1 MDLRALLAGLTS
13 AAVPQVPEVT
23 GVCCDSQ
30 RIRPGDVFVAIPGFR
45 EDGRCHIAEAKARG
59 AVCVLSRE
67 PVQELP
73 WAAVQ
78 DPRRA
83 LAEVSARLYRHPD
96 RELAVVGVTGT
107 NGKTTTTCLVRHIL
121 RQTLGVRVGLIG
133 TIRNLIDETELE
145 TERTTPESCDVYR
158 LLRQMAD
165 AGCRYGV
172 MEVSSHALALER
184 VWGINFR
191 VGAFTNLTRDHL
203 DFHRTMEDYC
213 DAKAQLF
220 RQCEAAV
227 CNGDDPWTPRLL
239 RECACPVLRYGTGDS
254 SRLRGENLRLT
265 ARSVTFDALLD
276 GRRIPVTVPIPGRFT
291 VYNAL
296 AALGICHMLGVPP
309 EQGAAA
315 LQTASGIKGRMEV
328 VPTPG
333 LPCTVLIDYAHTP
346 DALENVLTAVRG
358 FAEGRVVAVFG
369 CGGDRDREK
378 RPQMGRIVSRL
389 ADVAVVTSDNPRWE
403 QPEKIIEDI
412 PVVFPAPDWKVYQ
425 EMQTAKLLEVDS
437 ETITAM
443 QAATLTGK
451 LLQLCNGAMYDAEK
465 QVHPLNRCKL
475 DAFGELIDALD
486 GQKALVFYGFDF
498 DKDFLQAE
506 LKTREKG
513 LRFAV
518 LKGREE
524 ADAWNRGEL
533 DVLLAQPASCAYGLN
548 LQAGGHHLIWYSL
561 PWNLE
566 LYEQGNARL
575 YRQGQ
580 QHPVIIHR
588 LLVKGGADELVAKAL
603 ESKSAC
609 QQGLIQGI
617 KALAEEAHHAAAH

>member
-1 MDLRALLAGLTS
+1 VDLRALLAGLTS

-107 NGKTTTTCLVRHIL
+107 NGKTTTTYLVRHIL

-133 TIRNLIDETELE
+133 TIRNLIDETKLE

-184 VWGINFR
+184 VRGITFR

-265 ARSVTFDALLD
+265 ARSVAFDALLD

-412 PVVFPAPDWKVYQ
+412 LPG
-425 EMQTAKLLEVDS
+425 
-437 ETITAM
+437 
-443 QAATLTGK
+443 LTGRHGNDS
-451 LLQLCNGAMYDAEK
+451 LTLRIAGIGRHGNGYR
-465 QVHPLNRCKL
+465 PLRFGVSYPRCIAL
-475 DAFGELIDALD
+475 DAPLGRVSPDAHGHRPAVVGKERKLRIIHLD
-486 GQKALVFYGFDF
+486 EVL
-498 DKDFLQAE
+498 LS
-506 LKTREKG
+506 RP
-513 LRFAV
+513 LRVGTASQ
-518 LKGREE
+518 
-524 ADAWNRGEL
+524 NRGRYN
-533 DVLLAQPASCAYGLN
+533 C
-548 LQAGGHHLIWYSL
+548 
-561 PWNLE
+561 
-566 LYEQGNARL
+566 
-575 YRQGQ
+575 GQ
-580 QHPVIIHR
+580 HDGYIFFHNR
-588 LLVKGGADELVAKAL
+588 LVK
-603 ESKSAC
+603 
-609 QQGLIQGI
+609 I
-617 KALAEEAHHAAAH
+617 KN

>member
-1 MDLRALLAGLTS
+1 MGKFIPHPYQRECINAVIERPGVALWLEMGLGKTVVTLTAISTLIQLGEVDKVLIVAPKKVAEATWQDEIQKWEHLQDLRTS
-13 AAVPQVPEVT
+13 TVLGTAK
-23 GVCCDSQ
+23 Q
-30 RIRPGDVFVAIPGFR
+30 R
-45 EDGRCHIAEAKARG
+45 E
-59 AVCVLSRE
+59 
-67 PVQELP
+67 
-73 WAAVQ
+73 
-78 DPRRA
+78 RA
-83 LAEVSARLYRHPD
+83 LCKKADIYITNRDSLVWLAQHYGRRWPFDMVVLDEASSFKHHSTQRFKALRRMRPHIKRVV
-96 RELAVVGVTGT
+96 ELTGT
-107 NGKTTTTCLVRHIL
+107 PAPKDYLDLWAQVYLLDEGQRLGQRFTQYRDNYFQPDKRNGMQVYSWKPRKGAEEAI
-121 RQTLGVRVGLIG
+121 QTRI
-133 TIRNLIDETELE
+133 
-145 TERTTPESCDVYR
+145 
-158 LLRQMAD
+158 AD
-165 AGCRYGV
+165 IAI
-172 MEVSSHALALER
+172 SIQAA
-184 VWGINFR
+184 
-191 VGAFTNLTRDHL
+191 DHL
-203 DFHRTMEDYC
+203 H
-213 DAKAQLF
+213 L
-220 RQCEAAV
+220 
-227 CNGDDPWTPRLL
+227 
-239 RECACPVLRYGTGDS
+239 
-254 SRLRGENLRLT
+254 
-265 ARSVTFDALLD
+265 
-276 GRRIPVTVPIPGRFT
+276 
-291 VYNAL
+291 
-296 AALGICHMLGVPP
+296 
-309 EQGAAA
+309 
-315 LQTASGIKGRMEV
+315 
-328 VPTPG
+328 
-333 LPCTVLIDYAHTP
+333 
-346 DALENVLTAVRG
+346 
-358 FAEGRVVAVFG
+358 
-369 CGGDRDREK
+369 
-378 RPQMGRIVSRL
+378 
-389 ADVAVVTSDNPRWE
+389 
-403 QPEKIIEDI
+403 PEKIIEDI

-425 EMQTAKLLEVDS
+425 EMQTEKLLEVDS

-465 QVHPLNRCKL
+465 QTHPLNRCKL

-498 DKDFLQAE
+498 DREFLQAE

>member
-1 MDLRALLAGLTS
+1 MGADTTVPYVVGMTREEAQQRVKDRGFGCQIVGDGDTITDQTPAGGAIIPGNATVILYAGAEKATEVYCPQPAGPDGVGGQFAGQQRRTDPALHRRHQQHLRQHRGAESGCRGRCSGGARHRHQRAAGRYQPQRLSQNRAERKMLFVDLRALLAGLTS

-184 VWGINFR
+184 VWGITFR

-412 PVVFPAPDWKVYQ
+412 LPGMTGPAESVVICDRREAIGWTLKNSRPGDVIVLCGKGHETYQ
-425 EMQTAKLLEVDS
+425 EVC
-437 ETITAM
+437 
-443 QAATLTGK
+443 G
-451 LLQLCNGAMYDAEK
+451 EK
-465 QVHPLNRCKL
+465 RHMDER
-475 DAFGELIDALD
+475 
-486 GQKALVFYGFDF
+486 
-498 DKDFLQAE
+498 
-506 LKTREKG
+506 
-513 LRFAV
+513 
-518 LKGREE
+518 
-524 ADAWNRGEL
+524 
-533 DVLLAQPASCAYGLN
+533 
-548 LQAGGHHLIWYSL
+548 
-561 PWNLE
+561 
-566 LYEQGNARL
+566 
-575 YRQGQ
+575 
-580 QHPVIIHR
+580 
-588 LLVKGGADELVAKAL
+588 ELVAAYTN
-603 ESKSAC
+603 
-609 QQGLIQGI
+609 G
-617 KALAEEAHHAAAH
+617 

>member
-184 VWGINFR
+184 VWGITFR
-191 VGAFTNLTRDHL
+191 VGAFTNLTEDHL
-203 DFHRTMEDYC
+203 DFHKTMQNYAEAKAELFARC
-213 DAKAQLF
+213 DAGVINL
-220 RQCEAAV
+220 
-227 CNGDDPWTPRLL
+227 DDDYAPLMLERA
-239 RECACPVLRYGTGDS
+239 ACPVCTTSTRQEADLA
-254 SRLRGENLRLT
+254 
-265 ARSVTFDALLD
+265 ARNIQLGSDHVAFDVAYQ
-276 GRRIPVTVPIPGRFT
+276 GRQEPVWLGIPGGFT
-291 VYNAL
+291 VYNSLTVIGIALQLGLSLEETL
-296 AALGICHMLGVPP
+296 AALRSAGSV
-309 EQGAAA
+309 
-315 LQTASGIKGRMEV
+315 KGRVEV

-333 LPCTVLIDYAHTP
+333 KDYTVLIDYAHTP
-346 DALENVLTAVRG
+346 DALENVLDSVQG
-358 FAEGRVVAVFG
+358 YCKGRVIAVFG
-369 CGGDRDREK
+369 CGGDRDPIK
-378 RPQMGRIVSRL
+378 RPIMGRIGVEHADL
-389 ADVAVVTSDNPRWE
+389 AVITSDNPRTE
-403 QPEKIIEDI
+403 DPMAIIEDI
-412 PVVFPAPDWKVYQ
+412 LAGVRDLGRPYEVICDRRAAIRWAMDHARKDDIIVLAGTGHETYQ
-425 EMQTAKLLEVDS
+425 
-437 ETITAM
+437 TIGTE
-443 QAATLTGK
+443 
-451 LLQLCNGAMYDAEK
+451 NF
-465 QVHPLNRCKL
+465 HL
-475 DAFGELIDALD
+475 DE
-486 GQKALVFYGFDF
+486 
-498 DKDFLQAE
+498 
-506 LKTREKG
+506 
-513 LRFAV
+513 
-518 LKGREE
+518 REE
-524 ADAWNRGEL
+524 
-533 DVLLAQPASCAYGLN
+533 V
-548 LQAGGHHLIWYSL
+548 
-561 PWNLE
+561 
-566 LYEQGNARL
+566 
-575 YRQGQ
+575 
-580 QHPVIIHR
+580 
-588 LLVKGGADELVAKAL
+588 
-603 ESKSAC
+603 
-609 QQGLIQGI
+609 
-617 KALAEEAHHAAAH
+617 AAHLNER

>member
-1 MDLRALLAGLTS
+1 MAKKNTRNTRASIVDAAWQLFYEQGYEDTTVEEIIAASHTSKGSFYHYFGGKDALLAT
-13 AAVPQVPEVT
+13 
-23 GVCCDSQ
+23 
-30 RIRPGDVFVAIPGFR
+30 
-45 EDGRCHIAEAKARG
+45 
-59 AVCVLSRE
+59 LSDLFD
-67 PVQELP
+67 QKY
-73 WAAVQ
+73 Q
-78 DPRRA
+78 DLQPTLDPAMPALDKLLFLNRA
-83 LAEVSARLYRHPD
+83 LFQMIEDRVPLDLLARLLSTQLVTTGARHLLD
-96 RELAVVGVTGT
+96 HR
-107 NGKTTTTCLVRHIL
+107 
-121 RQTLGVRVGLIG
+121 
-133 TIRNLIDETELE
+133 
-145 TERTTPESCDVYR
+145 RTYYR

-184 VWGINFR
+184 VRGINFR

-265 ARSVTFDALLD
+265 ARSVAFDALLD

-412 PVVFPAPDWKVYQ
+412 LPGLTGPAESVVICDRREAIGWVLKNSRPKDVIVLCGKGHETYQ
-425 EMQTAKLLEVDS
+425 EVC
-437 ETITAM
+437 
-443 QAATLTGK
+443 G
-451 LLQLCNGAMYDAEK
+451 EK
-465 QVHPLNRCKL
+465 RHMDER
-475 DAFGELIDALD
+475 
-486 GQKALVFYGFDF
+486 
-498 DKDFLQAE
+498 
-506 LKTREKG
+506 
-513 LRFAV
+513 
-518 LKGREE
+518 
-524 ADAWNRGEL
+524 
-533 DVLLAQPASCAYGLN
+533 
-548 LQAGGHHLIWYSL
+548 
-561 PWNLE
+561 
-566 LYEQGNARL
+566 
-575 YRQGQ
+575 
-580 QHPVIIHR
+580 
-588 LLVKGGADELVAKAL
+588 ELVAAYTN
-603 ESKSAC
+603 
-609 QQGLIQGI
+609 G
-617 KALAEEAHHAAAH
+617 